1 MGADVERRFMILI
14 LKDDLGNT
22 STVIVV
28 VISVT
33 QIGKEEGRNVEDI
46 GS

>member
-1 MGADVERRFMILI
+1 MVLI

-28 VISVT
+28 VIAVT